1 MMRMNGICFPSAQS
15 AINSDAF
22 TAASGQPMHQT
33 AATPEVAPAIRK
45 KKPWTRKRKIIFGA
59 VGLVVLWIIV
69 AIIQSKREKPIPVTT
84 DKALRKT
91 IVQTVSATGK
101 VQPEIEVKISPEV
114 AGEII
119 ELPVEDGK
127 PVKKADLL
135 VKIKPDSYKALL
147 EQQEAAI
154 SAAKATNLQQKATMM
169 KTEQDLKRADDMYAK
184 KTISIQEYNT
194 AQAAADV
201 AKNTFESSLH
211 EIERAEAGSSQ
222 ARDQLSKTTVYSPID
237 GTVTILNSKLGERI
251 VATGQFAGT
260 EVMRV
265 ADLGHMEARVDVNEN
280 DVVNVKV
287 TDKANVKIDAYGD
300 RKFHGTVYQIANT
313 GKTTGAGTQEEVT
326 NFEVK
331 IRIDDHDVTLKP
343 GLSCTADIET
353 NMIKDAVAVPMQAVT
368 IRTGESNLS
377 PEEIEK
383 KKQKAAARDKGD
395 NNAEFTNEKQEKAAK
410 KEEREKLAK
419 VVFLKN
425 GSKAKLVK
433 VTTGISD
440 DTYMEIKSG
449 VQPGDEVISGSYS
462 AISRKLKDGAK
473 VTYDKETAK

>member
-1 MMRMNGICFPSAQS
+1 
-15 AINSDAF
+15 
-22 TAASGQPMHQT
+22 MHQT
-33 AATPEVAPAIRK
+33 LTTPDTSPQAARK
-45 KKPWTRKRKIIFGA
+45 QRARRRKQIIWGA
-59 VGLVVLWIIV
+59 VGFLMLWLMVSI
-69 AIIQSKREKPIPVTT
+69 ALSKREKPIPVTT
-84 DKALRKT
+84 EKAVRKT
-91 IVQTVSATGK
+91 ILQTVSATGK
-101 VQPEIEVKISPEV
+101 IQPETEVKISPEV

-119 ELPVEDGK
+119 ELPVEDGMN
-127 PVKKADLL
+127 VKKGDLL

-147 EQQEAAI
+147 EQQEAGI
-154 SAAKATNLQQKATMM
+154 SSAKATNLQQKATML
-169 KTEQDLKRADDMYAK
+169 KCAQDLKRAEDMYAK
-184 KTISIQEYNT
+184 KTISIQEYNA

-201 AKNTFESSLH
+201 AKNTYESSLH

-265 ADLGHMEARVDVNEN
+265 ADLNHMEARVDVNEN

-287 TDKANVKIDAYGD
+287 GDKANVKIDAYGD

-313 GKTTGAGTQEEVT
+313 GTTTGSGTQEEVT
-326 NFEVK
+326 NFQVK
-331 IRIDDHDVTLKP
+331 VRIEDHDVPLKP

-353 NMIKDAVAVPMQAVT
+353 NMVKDAVAVPMQAVT

-383 KKQKAAARDKGD
+383 RKLKATARDKGD
-395 NNAEFTNEKQEKAAK
+395 NNADYVNEKQEKAAQR
-410 KEEREKLAK
+410 EEREKLSK
-419 VVFLKN
+419 VVFLKK
-425 GSKAKLVK
+425 GGKAQSVK

-473 VTYDKETAK
+473 VTYDKEASK

>member
-1 MMRMNGICFPSAQS
+1 
-15 AINSDAF
+15 
-22 TAASGQPMHQT
+22 MHQ
-33 AATPEVAPAIRK
+33 AVSTPAPGPLTVKQRRAR
-45 KKPWTRKRKIIFGA
+45 RKRQIIYGLI
-59 VGLVVLWIIV
+59 GLVVLSIVLSIIWN
-69 AIIQSKREKPIPVTT
+69 KREKPIPVTT
-84 DKALRKT
+84 EKAIRKT

-101 VQPEIEVKISPEV
+101 VQPETEVKISPEV

-127 PVKKADLL
+127 SVKKGDLL

-154 SAAKATNLQQKATMM
+154 SAAKATNLQQKATMV
-169 KTEQDLKRADDMYAK
+169 KTEQDLKRAEDMYAK
-184 KTISIQEYNT
+184 KTISIQEFNS
-194 AQAAADV
+194 AQAASDV
-201 AKNTFESSLH
+201 AKNIYESSLH
-211 EIERAEAGSSQ
+211 EIERAEAASSQ

-251 VATGQFAGT
+251 VATGQFAG
-260 EVMRV
+260 M
-265 ADLGHMEARVDVNEN
+265 ADLNHMEARVDVNEN

-287 TDKANVKIDAYGD
+287 GDTAEVKIDAYVD

-331 IRIDDHDVTLKP
+331 IRIEDHDVVLKP
-343 GLSCTADIET
+343 ALSCTAEIQT
-353 NMIKDAVAVPMQAVT
+353 NEVKDVVAVPMQAVT

-377 PEEIEK
+377 PEEIENK
-383 KKQKAAARDKGD
+383 KKKAAQRDKGD
-395 NNAEFTNEKQEKAAK
+395 NNAEFVNQKQEKAAQ

-419 VVFLKN
+419 VVFLKKE
-425 GSKAKLVK
+425 SKAQLVK

-449 VQPGDEVISGSYS
+449 IQPGDEVISGSYS
-462 AISRKLKDGAK
+462 AISRKLKEGAK
-473 VTYDKETAK
+473 VTYDKEASK

>member
-1 MMRMNGICFPSAQS
+1 
-15 AINSDAF
+15 
-22 TAASGQPMHQT
+22 MHQT
-33 AATPEVAPAIRK
+33 ITTPAIAPQVAK
-45 KKPWTRKRKIIFGA
+45 KRRSRRKRHIILGSI
-59 VGLVVLWIIV
+59 GLILLCIVVSIIW
-69 AIIQSKREKPIPVTT
+69 SKREKPIPVTT
-84 DKALRKT
+84 EKALRKT
-91 IVQTVSATGK
+91 ILQTVSATGK
-101 VQPEIEVKISPEV
+101 VQPETEVKISPEV
-114 AGEII
+114 AGEIT
-119 ELPVEDGK
+119 ELPVEDGMSI
-127 PVKKADLL
+127 KKGDLL

-154 SAAKATNLQQKATMM
+154 SSAKATNLQQKATMM
-169 KTEQDLKRADDMYAK
+169 KTEQDLKRADDMFNK
-184 KTISIQEYNT
+184 KTISIQEYNA
-194 AQAAADV
+194 AQAAYDV
-201 AKNTFESSLH
+201 AKNTYESSVH
-211 EIERAEAGSSQ
+211 EIERAQAGSSQ

-265 ADLGHMEARVDVNEN
+265 ADLTHMQAVVDVNEN
-280 DVVNVKV
+280 DVPNVKV
-287 TDKANVKIDAYGD
+287 GDKARVKIDAYGD
-300 RKFHGTVYQIANT
+300 RKFKGTVAQIANT

-331 IRIDDHDVTLKP
+331 INLDRENVLLRP

-353 NMIKDAVAVPMQAVT
+353 NMVKDVVAVPMQAVT

-383 KKQKAAARDKGD
+383 KKQKAADRDKGEND
-395 NNAEFTNEKQEKAAK
+395 AEYVNERQEKQAQ

-419 VVFLKN
+419 VVFLKK
-425 GSKAKLVK
+425 GSKAQMLR

-440 DTYMEIKSG
+440 DTYMEIRSG
-449 VQPGDEVISGSYS
+449 VKPGDEVISGSYS

-473 VTYDKETAK
+473 VSYDKEGTK

>member
-1 MMRMNGICFPSAQS
+1 
-15 AINSDAF
+15 
-22 TAASGQPMHQT
+22 MHQT
-33 AATPEVAPAIRK
+33 VTTPAIAPQVAK
-45 KKPWTRKRKIIFGA
+45 KRRSRRKRHIILGSI
-59 VGLVVLWIIV
+59 GLILLCIVVSIIW
-69 AIIQSKREKPIPVTT
+69 SKREKPIPVTT
-84 DKALRKT
+84 EKALRKT
-91 IVQTVSATGK
+91 ILQTVSATGK
-101 VQPEIEVKISPEV
+101 VQPETEVKISPEV
-114 AGEII
+114 AGEIT
-119 ELPVEDGK
+119 ELPVEDGMSI
-127 PVKKADLL
+127 KKGDLL

-154 SAAKATNLQQKATMM
+154 SSAKATNLQQKATMM
-169 KTEQDLKRADDMYAK
+169 KTEQDLKRADDMFNK
-184 KTISIQEYNT
+184 KTISIQEYNA
-194 AQAAADV
+194 AQAAFGV
-201 AKNTFESSLH
+201 AENTYESSLH
-211 EIERAEAGSSQ
+211 EIERAQAGSSQ

-265 ADLGHMEARVDVNEN
+265 ADLTHMQAVVDVNEN
-280 DVVNVKV
+280 DVPNVKV
-287 TDKANVKIDAYGD
+287 GDKARVKIDAYGD
-300 RKFHGTVYQIANT
+300 RKFKGTVAQIANT

-331 IRIDDHDVTLKP
+331 INLDRENVPLRP

-353 NMIKDAVAVPMQAVT
+353 NMVKDVVAVPMQAVT

-383 KKQKAAARDKGD
+383 KKQKAADRDKGE
-395 NNAEFTNEKQEKAAK
+395 NNAEYVNERQEKQAQ

-419 VVFLKN
+419 VVFLKK
-425 GSKAKLVK
+425 GSKAQMLK

-440 DTYMEIKSG
+440 DTYMEIRSG
-449 VQPGDEVISGSYS
+449 VKPGDEVISGSYS

-473 VTYDKETAK
+473 VSYDKEGTK

>member
-1 MMRMNGICFPSAQS
+1 
-15 AINSDAF
+15 
-22 TAASGQPMHQT
+22 MHQT
-33 AATPEVAPAIRK
+33 LTTPDTSPQAARK
-45 KKPWTRKRKIIFGA
+45 QRARRRRQIIWGL
-59 VGLVVLWIIV
+59 VGLFVLWLIV
-69 AIIQSKREKPIPVTT
+69 SIALSKREKPIPVTT
-84 DKALRKT
+84 EKAVRKT
-91 IVQTVSATGK
+91 ILQTVSATGK
-101 VQPEIEVKISPEV
+101 IQPETEVKISPEV

-119 ELPVEDGK
+119 ELPVEDGMNL
-127 PVKKADLL
+127 KKGDLL
-135 VKIKPDSYKALL
+135 VKIRPDSYKALL
-147 EQQEAAI
+147 EQQEAGI
-154 SAAKATNLQQKATMM
+154 SSAKATNLQQKATML
-169 KTEQDLKRADDMYAK
+169 KCAQDLKRAEDMYNK
-184 KTISIQEYNT
+184 KTISIQEYNA

-201 AKNTFESSLH
+201 AKNTYESSLH

-237 GTVTILNSKLGERI
+237 GTVTVLNSKLGERI

-265 ADLGHMEARVDVNEN
+265 ADLNHMEARVDVNEN

-287 TDKANVKIDAYGD
+287 GDKANVKIDAYGD

-313 GKTTGAGTQEEVT
+313 GTTTGSGTQEEVT
-326 NFEVK
+326 NFQVK
-331 IRIDDHDVTLKP
+331 VRIEDHDVPLKP

-353 NMIKDAVAVPMQAVT
+353 NMVKDAVAVPMQAVT

-383 KKQKAAARDKGD
+383 RKLKATARDKGD
-395 NNAEFTNEKQEKAAK
+395 NNADYVNEKQEKAAQ
-410 KEEREKLAK
+410 KEEREKLSK
-419 VVFLKN
+419 VVFLKK
-425 GSKAKLVK
+425 GGKAQSVK

-473 VTYDKETAK
+473 ITYDKEASK